1 MDSLFKNKPR
11 FKGTTTL
18 RKSSKK
24 IKHPPRTEEDNK
36 CFVVKMM
43 LHNLEAYVLLN
54 SGCTT
59 NSILPEFT
67 MSVNLKA
74 HEFEEP
80 VPLQLSTVGSRSK
93 INFGLFTDFE
103 IGGVVNTHYFD
114 VVNIN
119 RYDATLG
126 TMFMRKHG
134 IVLDF
139 EHDEVRIKGK
149 RLNTVI
155 EGPNTFMQ
163 ARWHAIRHPTAK
175 KVRDLDNIVPKW
187 KQSCQDILSRVPDKL
202 PPLREIN
209 HHIPLVDEKKKYN
222 YYFPKCPDSMRKPLS
237 EKVAKYCR
245 AGWWRPAQ
253 AEQAAP
259 MLVVLKKSGAIRT
272 VINAVKRNVKT
283 VKDVTPFPDQ
293 DMIHLDVA

>member
-1 MDSLFKNKPR
+1 
-11 FKGTTTL
+11 
-18 RKSSKK
+18 
-24 IKHPPRTEEDNK
+24 
-36 CFVVKMM
+36 M
-43 LHNLEAYVLLN
+43 LHNLEAYVLPN
-54 SGCTT
+54 SSCTT

-74 HEFEEP
+74 HELEEP
-80 VPLQLSTVGSRSK
+80 VPLQLGTVGSRSK

-119 RYDATLG
+119 RYDAILG
-126 TMFMRKHG
+126 TVFMRKHG

-139 EHDEVRIKGK
+139 EHDEVRAE
-149 RLNTVI
+149 I
-155 EGPNTFMQ
+155 EEVDNVEAQHRPSGLRVSDPILLGPD
-163 ARWHAIRHPTAK
+163 K
-175 KVRDLDNIVPKW
+175 KPEKEW

-209 HHIPLVDEKKKYN
+209 HHIPLVDKKKKYN
-222 YYFPKCPDSMRKPLS
+222 YYLPKCPYSMRKPLS
-237 EKVAKYCR
+237 EKVVKYCR
-245 AGWWRPAQ
+245 AGWWHPAR

-259 MLVVLKKSGAIRT
+259 MLVVPKKSGAICI
-272 VINAVKRNVKT
+272 VINAVKRNANT

-293 DMIHLDVA
+293 DMIRLDVARATYRSKIDLSDAYEQV